1 MSFTSQHGRV
11 PQRLPQDDPADH
23 PGVGAQHEHPAP
35 RNLRRNRGGHFIGG
49 GGRFDVEAAERE
61 AGAAAAVGGH
71 AAAGAHGAGGAA
83 RAAGRHDDAAAE
95 GQEAAAAS
103 GGSFIFANQIR
114 CLAIIVTLTV
124 VNTGLF
130 IRSGESYF

>member
-1 MSFTSQHGRV
+1 MYEDTIK
-11 PQRLPQDDPADH
+11 ADEIFKLFNFSKVFCVWDVLKAFQI
-23 PGVGAQHEHPAP
+23 G
-35 RNLRRNRGGHFIGG
+35 NLHRNRGHFIIIGC
-49 GGRFDVEAAERE
+49 GGRLDVEAAERE

-103 GGSFIFANQIR
+103 GGKFIFAQCI
-114 CLAIIVTLTV
+114 AIIVTLV
-124 VNTGLF
+124 VHT
-130 IRSGESYF
+130 IYKYKVTH